1 VPRQARIDHRD
12 NPEKIEPMLAIEPT
26 ESRQPSEPTEP
37 MDRIEPA
44 EPIDKMEPDEP
55 IDRIDPL
62 EPMLRIDPE
71 EPAARDEPTPLV
83 CMASFWQPGPG
94 GLRVGSGRLGWQDRG
109 RGAAGGQPADQGD
122 PSHRVCPPAR
132 LSVTGSRPRHLPG
145 LLPLRGRFV

>member
-26 ESRQPSEPTEP
+26 ESRQPSEPTEL

-71 EPAARDEPTPLV
+71 EPAVRDEPPPLV
-83 CMASFWQPGPG
+83 CMGFILAAGPG
-94 GLRVGSGRLGWQDRG
+94 RASRRVRTSRL
-109 RGAAGGQPADQGD
+109 
-122 PSHRVCPPAR
+122 AR
-132 LSVTGSRPRHLPG
+132 SRPRDGGRPG
-145 LLPLRGRFV
+145 ARGRR